1 MGLVFDTLTMPK
13 SARLSRKYGTGCM
26 HVTSRSPSPYR
37 TLSDSILLANEG
49 WDHTAEGEGTD
60 APHDC
65 NARGKHP
72 ELGVLESVTLA
83 PLSPPIPVAI
93 RDTELWRRE
102 CATIP
107 SNRPDVLLS
116 SLGLP
121 VSSSTSTE
129 ACSPCAEFIYTQQP
143 ASMLSQS
150 VPASFCTYIS
160 NTYMQRQRS
169 ILCSP
174 LHPCLQW
181 SLA

>member
-1 MGLVFDTLTMPK
+1 MSNALITPK
-13 SARLSRKYGTGCM
+13 STRPSRKQGTGRM
-26 HVTSRSPSPYR
+26 DVASRSPSPYW
-37 TLSDSILLANEG
+37 TLADSGLLANEAWNHRG
-49 WDHTAEGEGTD
+49 GVGAA
-60 APHDC
+60 APHDRG
-65 NARGKHP
+65 ARGEHL
-72 ELGVLESVTLA
+72 EFGVLESV
-83 PLSPPIPVAI
+83 PLNPLPPPKPAAI